1 MIEHVGSKLKAP
13 MSSES
18 LGTQSFLGS
27 TDQVARYLTELL
39 RDHEG
44 EPDVI
49 KAGVRYAI
57 LSLRHI
63 ASRQLDK

>member
-1 MIEHVGSKLKAP
+1 

-18 LGTQSFLGS
+18 LGTESFLES
-27 TDQVARYLTELL
+27 PDQVARYLTELL

-44 EPDVI
+44 EPDAI

-63 ASRQLDK
+63 AATKPGK